1 MVVPDVGHMSFVE
14 SPETYIAAVRG
25 FLRKAVAMIRLRL
38 FLERIGL
45 KRVLAVVLGVAV
57 LIAAGAVFAVVRG
70 GGGEKAA
77 SSTANTPDYETNLY
91 YLRAVKP
98 RVRVQDCLMYIRFTW
113 KPDYH
118 ADQYIGAPVLLMA
131 TGTGIEG
138 PYRKTFKASGVSLD
152 VGPITLGGGYRLW
165 SAKVASMDGD
175 PPGND
180 TLIQAGPPASANC
193 G

>member
-1 MVVPDVGHMSFVE
+1 
-14 SPETYIAAVRG
+14 
-25 FLRKAVAMIRLRL
+25 MIRLRL

-45 KRVLAVVLGVAV
+45 KRVLLAV
-57 LIAAGAVFAVVRG
+57 LVVVAALVAAGVGFALLLG
-70 GGGEKAA
+70 GGDKKAA
-77 SSTANTPDYETNLY
+77 TSTADAPDYGTNLF

-98 RVRVQDCLMYIRFTW
+98 RVQVQDCLMYIRFTW

-118 ADQYIGAPVLLMA
+118 ADQYVGAPVLLMA
-131 TGTGIEG
+131 SGSGIQG
-138 PYRKTFKASGVSLD
+138 AYRKTFKASGVSLD
-152 VGPITLGGGYRLW
+152 VGPITLTGDYQLW

-180 TLIQAGPPASANC
+180 TSIQAAAPTTAKC